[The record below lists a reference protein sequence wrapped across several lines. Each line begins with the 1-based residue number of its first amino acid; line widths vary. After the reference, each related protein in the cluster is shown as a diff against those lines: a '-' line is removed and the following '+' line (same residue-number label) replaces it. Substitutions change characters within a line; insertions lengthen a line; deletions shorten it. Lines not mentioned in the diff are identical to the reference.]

1 MIAVAT
7 KSGSVLVYAVRVRS
21 GSVGGVGVG
30 HPEAELEDEGSGRG
44 PDVGSIPSLIDSVN
58 DQLATTSTSQP
69 PTSHPLVRL
78 LITPPSEAHGKQ
90 QVCQPND
97 NAPHRPPR

>member
-1 MIAVAT
+1 MLAVAT

-30 HPEAELEDEGSGRG
+30 HPEAELEDEGFGRG

-69 PTSHPLVRL
+69 PTSHPFVRL
-78 LITPPSEAHGKQ
+78 LITPPSEARVG
-90 QVCQPND
+90 
-97 NAPHRPPR
+97 RPSW